1 MFSLNPPSSFLT
13 VKIMLNYSSRHV
25 CLCKIYTRKLSQSCF
40 YNFLYRTNQPV
51 QPLPPLKPNFR
62 FAEEEEDQEQLNKV
76 RVRVGGQDESD
87 ESSEDDVGIRVP
99 DN

>member
-1 MFSLNPPSSFLT
+1 MMDSDD
-13 VKIMLNYSSRHV
+13 MDDD
-25 CLCKIYTRKLSQSCF
+25 
-40 YNFLYRTNQPV
+40 
-51 QPLPPLKPNFR
+51 
-62 FAEEEEDQEQLNKV
+62 EEVDQEQLNKV